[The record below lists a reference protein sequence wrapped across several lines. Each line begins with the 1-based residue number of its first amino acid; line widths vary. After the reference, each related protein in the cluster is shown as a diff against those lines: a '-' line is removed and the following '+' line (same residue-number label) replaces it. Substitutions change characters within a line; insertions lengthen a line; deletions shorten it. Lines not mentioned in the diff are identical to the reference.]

1 MRRTSDRGFFGECF
15 AALAVIAVLASSC
28 SLQGQAL
35 KLRYRAGS
43 EHGFLILRDPAGTIL
58 ASGEITQV
66 PYRHQITLRVVFH
79 FSDGSIDD
87 ETTVYSQGETIG
99 LISDRHIQSG
109 KSFPD
114 PCDVMIDVP
123 KQQVSVRSLSK
134 NADEVKT
141 EHMDLPPDLSNGI
154 LFTLIQNMQAD
165 TPIEVPYVALSPKP
179 RMVKLAIAKGGED
192 RFKVGGRSYKAVKY
206 DVKVHLGGVAG
217 VVAPMIGKQPPDSHV
232 WVTESKVPAIIR
244 IDSALY
250 TDGPIWS
257 VQLASPA
264 W

>member
-1 MRRTSDRGFFGECF
+1 MRRARGRGFFGKWF
-15 AALAVIAVLASSC
+15 AGLVAMAVLSSSC
-28 SLQGQAL
+28 TMQGQAL
-35 KLRYRAGS
+35 KLRYRAGA
-43 EHGFLILRDPAGTIL
+43 EHGFLILRDPAGVII

-66 PYRHQITLRVVFH
+66 PYGHRITLRVVFH

-87 ETTVYSQGETIG
+87 ETTVYSQKETIR

-114 PCDVMIDVP
+114 PCDVTIDVP
-123 KQQVSVRSLSK
+123 SQQVSVRGLSK
-134 NADEVKT
+134 GTNVATT
-141 EHMDLPPDLSNGI
+141 EHMDLPPELSNGI
-154 LFTLIQNMQAD
+154 LFNLIQNMQPD

-206 DVKVHLGGVAG
+206 DVKVHIGGIAG

-250 TDGPIWS
+250 TDGPIWNA
-257 VQLASPA
+257 QLASPV

>member
-1 MRRTSDRGFFGECF
+1 MRRDCGFFGEWF
-15 AALAVIAVLASSC
+15 AGALVMALLGTSYST
-28 SLQGQAL
+28 QGQEL
-35 KLRYRAGS
+35 KLRHRAGS
-43 EHGFLILRDPAGTIL
+43 EHGFLTLRDPAGAIL

-66 PYRHQITLRVVFH
+66 PFRHRITLRVVFH

-87 ETTVYSQGETIG
+87 ETTVYSQEETIR

-114 PCDVMIDVP
+114 PCDVMIDVR
-123 KQQVSVRSLSK
+123 KQQVSVRGLSK
-134 NADEVKT
+134 STDEVKT

-154 LFTLIQNMQAD
+154 LFTLIQNLPAD
-165 TPIEVPYVALSPKP
+165 APIEVPYVALSPKP

-192 RFKVGGRSYKAVKY
+192 QFKVGGRSYKAAKY
-206 DVKVHLGGVAG
+206 DLKVHLGGVAG

-232 WVTESKVPAIIR
+232 WVTESRVPAIIR

-257 VQLASPA
+257 VQLASPV

>member
-1 MRRTSDRGFFGECF
+1 MRRVCGRGFLREWF
-15 AALAVIAVLASSC
+15 ARLVAMAVLASSC

-35 KLRYRAGS
+35 KLRYKVGF
-43 EHGFLILRDPAGTIL
+43 EHGFIILRDPAGALI

-66 PYRHQITLRVVFH
+66 AHKHQITARVVFH

-87 ETTVYSQGETIG
+87 ETTVYSQAETIR
-99 LISDRHIQSG
+99 LISDRHIQRG

-123 KQQVSVRSLSK
+123 RQQVSVRDLSK
-134 NADEVKT
+134 STDEVKT
-141 EHMDLPPDLSNGI
+141 EPMDLPPDLSNGV
-154 LFTLIQNMQAD
+154 LFNLIQNMKAD

-179 RMVKLAIAKGGED
+179 RMVKLAIAKSGED
-192 RFKVGGRSYKAVKY
+192 RFTVAGRSYMAVKY

-232 WVTESKVPAIIR
+232 WVTESKVPAIVR
-244 IDSALY
+244 VDSALY
-250 TDGPIWS
+250 ADGPIWS
-257 VQLASPA
+257 AQLASPV